1 MFHAT
6 GDQDPPSPM
15 SLARHTSPHIGLPGG
30 TQSLEGSCE
39 VRCQSTPPPSRTA
52 PLKRRSLFIFLY
64 LFAALGGGLLAYGVK
79 AGAAQVS
86 GPNLTV
92 RSDILWRC

>member
-1 MFHAT
+1 M
-6 GDQDPPSPM
+6 
-15 SLARHTSPHIGLPGG
+15 
-30 TQSLEGSCE
+30 
-39 VRCQSTPPPSRTA
+39 
-52 PLKRRSLFIFLY
+52 KRRSLFIFLY